1 MLTNLI
7 MFTLSKLKGAQCLD
21 RDKKT
26 HVEGHI
32 FFGHFQIMH

>member
-1 MLTNLI
+1 

-26 HVEGHI
+26 QVEGHI